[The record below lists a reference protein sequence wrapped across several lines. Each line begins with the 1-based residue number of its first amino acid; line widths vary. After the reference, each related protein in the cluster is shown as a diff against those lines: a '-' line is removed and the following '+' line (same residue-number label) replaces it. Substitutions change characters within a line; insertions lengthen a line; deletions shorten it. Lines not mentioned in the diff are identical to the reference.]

1 MTQMDPELGSLV
13 VQYLDQPDPPEDRPE
28 TPRVDDNGEVLDG
41 PQPVPEGSWTLAKLK
56 QAVNP
61 TRLEAQTDEERCAS
75 RRQAWSQLESAPYAP
90 PRLKLGAM
98 LVALYETG
106 AEDARAALMQVFL
119 QGRLGYGV
127 WQGLKQIYKL
137 AEARHDAA
145 MFGVLAYRLDAG
157 TSLSTTGEISPGT
170 FLYMRRRAWRYL
182 RMLGQAV
189 PELYPSFAVEVLKH
203 YPDDHYFGSSWVA
216 SQVWSHGDLVD
227 DIGAASSSLP
237 RDLDKTR
244 AFRDA
249 WKLSWDPHF
258 LLLEVANSDMVCDF
272 GIRCLKLD
280 FPDALNKVDPAW
292 LGRVGFKPLAS
303 MHDLVVSLLEANP
316 DFHRSK
322 IEGLGLKPMVLQLLQ
337 SPSKKARA
345 YAIEYVR
352 AHATDLP
359 EAELV
364 QLALTG
370 ASNVVEL
377 AVQLLGRRDAKAIGL
392 SALAALLE
400 ISRAEKMA
408 STMLKAGFSTK
419 DVTQD
424 IFISMMSE
432 GSEQRDFVLPWFK
445 SEKKKVPTAYLTAL
459 LDDPRCD
466 YYGRRYALE
475 VLPKRPGKEIGLP
488 WIKSALFNRKLE
500 DQVSR
505 WLQAGLLKGDALD
518 LDWVKGLA
526 LRAHHRSLALSLLD
540 NREIV
545 SARSIGL
552 QWLLTLSR
560 HPEPDLQ
567 DFAHRYMLE
576 NFAPSD
582 LADTPEAGVDR
593 LWALA
598 GGKEPEAVRAFAG
611 TYLRVHHPE
620 LGPTLKRARQLGL
633 KPKLTASA
641 YGLERVRALFD
652 DDREDVRRLAADIA
666 RWQLVSWDDSD
677 LLYALMESAH
687 REPRAVAAELLLAID
702 EAPSDK
708 TRPAPPAAWLDAA
721 RVFRLAESAHKAAR
735 EVAVTLVR
743 RHYERLGGAER
754 LAWLM
759 ESPDRSVRLFAV
771 RLLWERHRPRAL
783 PEGYK
788 PPKDGPVY
796 IGKSRFASM
805 SALADF
811 VKVVL
816 FALPPGRADKR
827 ELVLDGATP
836 DRALPA
842 SVAKRR
848 LIEVVRAL
856 AEEDAGFA
864 QVVLP
869 VLQSFAKSEAKG
881 EWQACVAALVR
892 IGQKHP
898 ELEVGLQRARV

>member
-1 MTQMDPELGSLV
+1 MTQMDPDLGSLI

-28 TPRVDDNGEVLDG
+28 TPAVDDNGQVLDG
-41 PQPVPEGSWTLAKLK
+41 PQPVPEGTWTLSKLK

-61 TRLEAQTDEERCAS
+61 TRLEAQTDEERYSA
-75 RRQAWSQLESAPYAP
+75 RKQAWAQLESAPYAP
-90 PRLKLGAM
+90 PRLKLGAL
-98 LVALYETG
+98 LVELYEG
-106 AEDARAALMQVFL
+106 GREDARAALMQVFL

-137 AEARHDAA
+137 AEVRHDAA

-157 TSLSTTGEISPGT
+157 TSLSTTGEISAGT

-189 PELYPSFAVEVLKH
+189 PELYPTFAVEVLRH
-203 YPDDHYFGSSWVA
+203 YPDEHYFGSSWVA
-216 SQVWSHGDLVD
+216 SQVWCHADMVD
-227 DIGAASSSLP
+227 DEGGASSSLP
-237 RDLDKTR
+237 SDLDKVR
-244 AFRDA
+244 AFREA
-249 WKLSWDPHF
+249 WKLSSDPLF
-258 LLLEVANSDMVCDF
+258 LLLEVAASDMVCDF

-292 LGRVGFKPLAS
+292 LARVGFKPLGS

-322 IEGLGLKPMVLQLLQ
+322 IESLGLKPMVLGLLQ
-337 SPSKKARA
+337 SPSKKARV

-352 AHATDLP
+352 AHVTDLP
-359 EAELV
+359 EADLV

-370 ASNVVEL
+370 ASNVVDL

-392 SALAALLE
+392 AALAALLE

-408 STMLKAGFSTK
+408 GTMLKAGFGTK

-424 IFISMMSE
+424 IFISMMTES
-432 GSEQRDFVLPWFK
+432 SEQRNFVVEWFK
-445 SEKKKVPTAYLTAL
+445 SDKKKIPTGYLTAL
-459 LDDPRCD
+459 LSDPRCD
-466 YYGRRYALE
+466 YSARRYALG

-488 WIKSALFNRKLE
+488 WIKAALFDRQLE
-500 DQVSR
+500 DYVSR

-545 SARSIGL
+545 SPRAIGL

-567 DFAHRYMLE
+567 EFAHRYMLE
-576 NFAPSD
+576 NFAPED
-582 LADTPEAGVDR
+582 LGDTPEAGVDR

-598 GGKEPEAVRAFAG
+598 SGKEPEAVRAFAA

-620 LGPTLKRARQLGL
+620 MGPTLKQARQLGL
-633 KPKLTASA
+633 KPKLKAAA
-641 YGLERVRALFD
+641 YGLERVQALFN

-666 RWQLVSWDDSD
+666 RWQLVSWDDSE
-677 LLYALMESAH
+677 LLYALMEGAH
-687 REPRAVAAELLLAID
+687 REPRSVAAELLLSID
-702 EAPSDK
+702 EAPSEK
-708 TRPAPPAAWLDAA
+708 TRPAPPAEWLDAA

-771 RLLWERHRPRAL
+771 RLLWERHRPRDL
-783 PEGYK
+783 PADYKAPKEGPIY
-788 PPKDGPVY
+788 V
-796 IGKSRFASM
+796 GKSRFASV

-811 VKVVL
+811 MKVVL
-816 FALPPGRADKR
+816 YALPPGRADKR

-842 SVAKRR
+842 SIAKRR
-848 LIEVVRAL
+848 LVEVVRAL
-856 AEEDAGFA
+856 AEEDVEFA
-864 QVVLP
+864 QVILP
-869 VLQSFAKSEAKG
+869 ILQSFTKSEAKG

-892 IGQKHP
+892 IRQKHP
-898 ELEVGLQRARV
+898 ELEVALQRARV